1 MPTQTRLM
9 FSQRDKVGFWFDGPT
24 PAAWESERGFSHRY
38 RTHAGGGIDGI
49 ETRSCSSLSR

>member
-1 MPTQTRLM
+1 MQTKTRLI

-24 PAAWESERGFSHRY
+24 SAALECERGLSHRY